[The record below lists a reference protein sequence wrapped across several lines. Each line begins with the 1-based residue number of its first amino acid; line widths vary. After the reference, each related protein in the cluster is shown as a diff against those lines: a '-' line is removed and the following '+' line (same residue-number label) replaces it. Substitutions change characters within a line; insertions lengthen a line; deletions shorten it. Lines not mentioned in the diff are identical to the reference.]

1 MGAGLPAMKPALSPH
16 NLREDKMPALK
27 KILIANRGEIAC
39 RIQRTAQALGYRTVA
54 VFSDADADALHV
66 RMADQAVN
74 IGPAPV
80 QQSYLNIP
88 AILDAARRTGAD
100 AIHPGYG
107 FLSENA
113 EFARACQH
121 AGITFIG
128 PSPEAIEL
136 MGSKRLS
143 KLAMLA
149 AGVPCID
156 GYQGPEQD
164 DATLSREAER
174 IGYPLMIKASAG
186 GGGRGMRLVHSA
198 GELLEQL
205 RTARS
210 EALHGFG
217 SDELI
222 LEQALIDPRHV
233 EVQVFGDQH
242 GHLIHLGERDC
253 SIQRRHQKVIEEAPC
268 PVMTTELRQAMG
280 DAALK
285 AGRAVNY
292 VGAGTVEF
300 LLDARGQFYFLEM
313 NTRLQVEHP
322 VTELITGLDLVA
334 WQLQVAEGLPLPLR
348 QEQVALNGHAMEVR
362 LYAEDPA
369 QGFVPQTGRIEA
381 WELALQDGVR
391 IDHGLIE
398 GQAISP
404 FYDPMLGKIIAHG
417 ATREEARR
425 KLLRAVQDSVLL
437 GVQSNQRLLAS
448 LLQHPQF
455 ISGEFSTGFIPS
467 CFADHPC
474 LHPHVPGAEEM
485 AIAAALFYHASAQAY
500 LAPLA
505 GWRNNASVPLH
516 YRIGVEEQ
524 NWQVDLNALPDQP
537 YRLTIGARTLQLKVI
552 QCDGRWATLDIDGIR
567 QRHAYR
573 LDAGQLW
580 LSTRPG
586 SLRLIDRT
594 QALISTQASV
604 SSGTLKAPMDGA
616 IVDVLV
622 SEGSLVSKG
631 QLLVVLEAM
640 KMEHPLKSGI
650 DGVLKRLQV
659 QVGDQVKNRQILLEV
674 E

>member
-1 MGAGLPAMKPALSPH
+1 
-16 NLREDKMPALK
+16 MPAIH

-54 VFSDADADALHV
+54 VYSDADADALHV
-66 RMADQAVN
+66 QMADQAVH

-88 AILDAARRTGAD
+88 AILDAARRSGAD

-113 EFARACQH
+113 EFARTCEQ
-121 AGITFIG
+121 AGLIFIG
-128 PSPEAIEL
+128 PSADAIEL

-143 KLAMLA
+143 KLAMLD
-149 AGVPCID
+149 AGVPCIA
-156 GYQGPEQD
+156 GYQGAEQD
-164 DATLSREAER
+164 DATLLREAER

-186 GGGRGMRLVHSA
+186 GGGRGMRLVHNA
-198 GELLEQL
+198 DELPAQL

-210 EALHGFG
+210 EALNGFG

-222 LEQALIDPRHV
+222 LEQALIEPRHV
-233 EVQVFGDQH
+233 EVQLFGDHH
-242 GHLIHLGERDC
+242 GHLIYLGERDC

-268 PVMTTELRQAMG
+268 PVMTAELRQAMG
-280 DAALK
+280 EAALK
-285 AGRAVNY
+285 AGRAVSY

-334 WQLQVAEGLPLPLR
+334 WQLSVAEGQPLPLI
-348 QEQVALNGHAMEVR
+348 QEQVQLHGHAMEVR
-362 LYAEDPA
+362 LYAEDPT
-369 QGFVPQTGRIEA
+369 QDFLPQTGRIEA
-381 WELALQDGVR
+381 WEPALEHGAR
-391 IDHGLIE
+391 IDHGLFE
-398 GQAISP
+398 GQSVSP
-404 FYDPMLGKIIAHG
+404 FYDPMLGKLIAHG

-437 GVQSNQRLLAS
+437 GVQSNQRLLDN

-455 ISGEFSTGFIPS
+455 ISGEFSTGFIPRHFS
-467 CFADHPC
+467 DHPS
-474 LHPHVPGAEEM
+474 LHPYTPSAEEL
-485 AIAAALFYHASAQAY
+485 AIAAVLFYQASARQHR
-500 LAPLA
+500 APLSH
-505 GWRNNASVPLH
+505 WRNNANVPLH
-516 YRIGVEEQ
+516 YRLGLDEQ
-524 NWQVDLNALPDQP
+524 NWTV
-537 YRLTIGARTLQLKVI
+537 QLLKLAGEVI
-552 QCDGRWATLDIDGIR
+552 QVQTAERSLELKLINHSEKSVTLEIDGLR

-573 LDAGQLW
+573 LDVGQLW
-580 LSTRPG
+580 LFTHPG
-586 SLRLIDRT
+586 SLRLEDRT
-594 QALISTQASV
+594 HAVIGSQTSV

-622 SEGSLVSKG
+622 SEGSAVSKG

-640 KMEHPLKSGI
+640 KMEHPLKAGI
-650 DGVLKRLQV
+650 DGVLKRVQV
-659 QVGDQVKNRQILLEV
+659 KVGDQVKNRQVLLQV

>member
-1 MGAGLPAMKPALSPH
+1 
-16 NLREDKMPALK
+16 MPGLK

-66 RMADQAVN
+66 RMADEAVKL
-74 IGPAPV
+74 GPAPV

-88 AILDAARRTGAD
+88 AILDATRRTGAD

-113 EFARACQH
+113 GFALACRD

-143 KLAMLA
+143 KIAMIE
-149 AGVPCID
+149 AGVPCIN
-156 GYQGPEQD
+156 GYQGAEQD

-186 GGGRGMRLVHSA
+186 GGGRGMRLVHDASD
-198 GELLEQL
+198 LLEQI

-210 EALHGFG
+210 EALNGFG
-217 SDELI
+217 SAELI
-222 LEQALIDPRHV
+222 LEQALIEPRHV
-233 EVQVFGDQH
+233 EIQLFGDRH
-242 GHLIHLGERDC
+242 GNLIYLGERDC
-253 SIQRRHQKVIEEAPC
+253 SVQRRHQKVIEEAPC
-268 PVMTTELRQAMG
+268 PVMTAELRQAMG
-280 DAALK
+280 EAALK
-285 AGRAVNY
+285 AGRAVKY

-334 WQLQVAEGLPLPLR
+334 WQLNIAEGQPLPLR
-348 QEQVALNGHAMEVR
+348 QEQVQLTGHAMEVR

-369 QGFVPQTGRIEA
+369 QGFLPQTGRVVA
-381 WELALQDGVR
+381 WEPALQDGVR

-398 GQAISP
+398 GQVISP
-404 FYDPMLGKIIAHG
+404 FYDPMLGKLIAHG

-437 GVQSNQRLLAS
+437 GLQSNQRLLAS
-448 LLQHPQF
+448 LLEHPQF
-455 ISGEFSTGFIPS
+455 AGGDFSTGFIAQH
-467 CFADHPC
+467 FADHAC
-474 LHPHVPGAEEM
+474 LHPEPPNAQHL
-485 AIAAALFYHASAQAY
+485 AIAAALFYQAAAQAHP
-500 LAPLA
+500 APLG

-516 YRIGVEEQ
+516 YRIGLEDQDWPVALQ
-524 NWQVDLNALPDQP
+524 AIPGQPLCIQVAERSLE
-537 YRLTIGARTLQLKVI
+537 LKI
-552 QCDGRWATLDIDGIR
+552 IHSDGRWVSLEIEGVR

-573 LDAGQLW
+573 LEAGRLW
-580 LSTRPG
+580 LFTRPG
-586 SLRLIDRT
+586 SLTFVDRT
-594 QALISTQASV
+594 QAQVTGQASV

-622 SEGSLVSKG
+622 NEGSKVTKG

-659 QVGDQVKNRQILLEV
+659 KVGDQVKNRQILLEV

>member
-1 MGAGLPAMKPALSPH
+1 
-16 NLREDKMPALK
+16 MPAIR

-66 RMADQAVN
+66 RMADEAVH

-80 QQSYLNIP
+80 QQSYLNSA
-88 AILDAARRTGAD
+88 AILEAAKRSGAD

-113 EFARACQH
+113 GFAQACQD
-121 AGITFIG
+121 AGLTFIG
-128 PSPEAIEL
+128 PSPAAIEL

-143 KLAMLA
+143 KIAMLA
-149 AGVPCID
+149 AGVPCIA
-156 GYQGPEQD
+156 GYQGTEQD

-186 GGGRGMRLVHSA
+186 GGGRGMRLVHGS
-198 GELLEQL
+198 EQL
-205 RTARS
+205 LAQIRTARS
-210 EALHGFG
+210 EALNGFG

-222 LEQALIDPRHV
+222 LEQALINPRHV
-233 EVQVFGDQH
+233 EIQLFGDQH
-242 GHLIHLGERDC
+242 GQLIYLGERDC

-268 PVMTTELRQAMG
+268 PVMTAELRQAMG
-280 DAALK
+280 EAALK
-285 AGRAVNY
+285 AGRAVDY

-334 WQLQVAEGLPLPLR
+334 WQLHIAAGLPLPLR
-348 QEQVALNGHAMEVR
+348 QEQVQLNGHAMEVR

-369 QGFVPQTGRIEA
+369 QGFLPQTGHVHGWQAASGE
-381 WELALQDGVR
+381 GVR
-391 IDHGLIE
+391 VDHGLLE
-398 GQAISP
+398 GQIVSP

-425 KLLRAVQDSVLL
+425 KLLRAVEDCVLL
-437 GVQSNQRLLAS
+437 GVQGNQRLLAA
-448 LLQHPQF
+448 LLDHPDF
-455 ISGEFSTGFIPS
+455 ITGDFSTGFIGEH
-467 CFADHPC
+467 FTEHAC
-474 LHPHVPGAEEM
+474 LHPQVPTAAEL
-485 AIAAALFYHASAQAY
+485 AIATALLYHAAAVPQPKA
-500 LAPLA
+500 LA
-505 GWRNNASVPLH
+505 GWRNNASVPLS
-516 YRIGVEEQ
+516 
-524 NWQVDLNALPDQP
+524 
-537 YRLTIGARTLQLKVI
+537 YRLGQDEQQWPVALTALANGTLQILTGDQTLAVRVLEA
-552 QCDGRWATLDIDGIR
+552 DGRIARVEVDGVR
-567 QRHAYR
+567 KRCAYR
-573 LDAGQLW
+573 LAAGQLW
-580 LSTRPG
+580 LCTGPG
-586 SLRLIDRT
+586 GLRFEDRT
-594 QALISTQASV
+594 QAPVVDAQASAR
-604 SSGTLKAPMDGA
+604 SGTLKAPMDGA

-622 SEGSLVSKG
+622 SEGSAVSKG

-640 KMEHPLKSGI
+640 KMEHPLKAGI

>member
-1 MGAGLPAMKPALSPH
+1 
-16 NLREDKMPALK
+16 MPAFS

-66 RMADQAVN
+66 QMADEAVN

-88 AILDAARRTGAD
+88 AIIDAARRTGAD
-100 AIHPGYG
+100 AVHPGYG

-113 EFARACQH
+113 EFALACQH
-121 AGITFIG
+121 AGIIFIG

-136 MGSKRLS
+136 MGNKRLS
-143 KLAMLA
+143 KLAMIK
-149 AGVPCID
+149 AGVSCIK
-156 GYQGPEQD
+156 GYQGSDQD
-164 DATLSREAER
+164 DATLNREAER

-186 GGGRGMRLVHSA
+186 GGGRGMRLVHGA
-198 GELLEQL
+198 GALLEQL

-242 GHLIHLGERDC
+242 GNLIYLGERDC
-253 SIQRRHQKVIEEAPC
+253 SIQRRHQKIIEEAPC
-268 PVMTTELRQAMG
+268 PVMTAELRQAMG
-280 DAALK
+280 EAALK

-334 WQLQVAEGLPLPLR
+334 WQLHVAEGLPLPLR
-348 QEQVALNGHAMEVR
+348 QEQVQLNGHAMEVR

-369 QGFVPQTGRIEA
+369 QGFLPQTGRIAA
-381 WELALQDGVR
+381 WEPALQGSVR

-398 GQAISP
+398 GQSVSP
-404 FYDPMLGKIIAHG
+404 FYDPMLGKLIAHG

-455 ISGEFSTGFIPS
+455 ISGEFSTGFIPTY
-467 CFADHPC
+467 FVDHPC
-474 LHPHVPGAEEM
+474 LHPYIPSAEEL
-485 AIAAALFYHASAQAY
+485 AITAALFYQASAQAY
-500 LAPLA
+500 RAPLA
-505 GWRNNASVPLH
+505 GWRNNANVPLH
-516 YRIGVEEQ
+516 YLIGLEDQAWPVE
-524 NWQVDLNALPDQP
+524 LNAEPGKP
-537 YRLTIGARTLQLKVI
+537 YRAQIGARALELKVI
-552 QCDGRWATLDIDGIR
+552 GCDGRWATLEIDGIR
-567 QRHAYR
+567 QRHAYH
-573 LDAGQLW
+573 LEAGQLW
-580 LSTRPG
+580 LFTRPG
-586 SLRLIDRT
+586 SLRLVDKT
-594 QALISTQASV
+594 QALVSGQASV

-622 SEGSLVSKG
+622 SEGSQVSKG

-659 QVGDQVKNRQILLEV
+659 RVGDQVKNRQILLEV

>member
-1 MGAGLPAMKPALSPH
+1 MPGL
-16 NLREDKMPALK
+16 R

-54 VFSDADADALHV
+54 VFSEADADALHV
-66 RMADQAVN
+66 QLADEAVN

-113 EFARACQH
+113 GFARACQN

-128 PSPEAIEL
+128 PSPDAIEL

-143 KLAMLA
+143 KLAMLD
-149 AGVPCID
+149 AGVPCIK
-156 GYQGPEQD
+156 GYQGEEQD
-164 DATLSREAER
+164 DTTLSREAAR

-186 GGGRGMRLVHSA
+186 GGGRGMRLVREA
-198 GELLEQL
+198 NDLLEQL

-217 SDELI
+217 NDELI

-233 EVQVFGDQH
+233 EVQLFGDQH
-242 GHLIHLGERDC
+242 GNLIYLGERDC

-268 PVMTTELRQAMG
+268 PVMTAELRQAMG
-280 DAALK
+280 EAALK
-285 AGRAVNY
+285 AGRAVSY

-300 LLDARGQFYFLEM
+300 LLDAHGQFYFLEM

-334 WQLQVAEGLPLPLR
+334 WQLHVAEGLPLPLR
-348 QEQVALNGHAMEVR
+348 QEQVHLNGHAMEVR

-369 QGFVPQTGRIEA
+369 HDFLPQTGRITA
-381 WELALQDGVR
+381 WEPALQSGVR
-391 IDHGLIE
+391 IDHGLVE
-398 GQAISP
+398 GQTISP
-404 FYDPMLGKIIAHG
+404 FYDPMLGKIIGHG

-425 KLLRAVQDSVLL
+425 KLLRAVEDSVLL
-437 GVQSNQRLLAS
+437 GMQSNQRLLAS
-448 LLQHPQF
+448 LLEHPQF
-455 ISGEFSTGFIPS
+455 ISGEFSTGFIPTH
-467 CFADHPC
+467 FAEHPC
-474 LHPHVPGAEEM
+474 LHAHVPSAEEL
-485 AIAAALFYHASAQAY
+485 AIAAALFYQASAQVHH
-500 LAPLA
+500 APLA

-516 YRIGVEEQ
+516 YRIGLEDQDWPVE
-524 NWQVDLNALPDQP
+524 LNAVPGEP
-537 YRLTIGARTLQLKVI
+537 YRIQVATVPFELKII
-552 QCDGRWATLDIDGIR
+552 QCDGRWASLDINGVR
-567 QRHAYR
+567 RRHAYR
-573 LDAGQLW
+573 LEAGQLW
-580 LSTRPG
+580 LFTRPG
-586 SLRLIDRT
+586 SVRLMDRT
-594 QALISTQASV
+594 QALVSSQACV

-622 SEGSLVSKG
+622 TEGSPVSKG

-659 QVGDQVKNRQILLEV
+659 RVGDQVKNRQILLEV

>member
-1 MGAGLPAMKPALSPH
+1 
-16 NLREDKMPALK
+16 MPGLK

-66 RMADQAVN
+66 QMADEAVN
-74 IGPAPV
+74 IGPAAV

-113 EFARACQH
+113 GFARACQD

-143 KLAMLA
+143 KIAMIE

-156 GYQGPEQD
+156 GYQGDGQD
-164 DATLSREAER
+164 DVTLSREAGR

-186 GGGRGMRLVHSA
+186 GGGRGMRLVHDA
-198 GELLEQL
+198 DNLLEQI

-210 EALHGFG
+210 EALNGFG
-217 SDELI
+217 SSELI
-222 LEQALIDPRHV
+222 LEQALVEPRHV
-233 EVQVFGDQH
+233 EVQLFGDRH
-242 GHLIHLGERDC
+242 GNLIYLGERDC
-253 SIQRRHQKVIEEAPC
+253 SVQRRHQKVIEEAPC
-268 PVMTTELRQAMG
+268 PVMTPELRQAMG
-280 DAALK
+280 EAALK
-285 AGRAVNY
+285 AGRAVQY

-334 WQLQVAEGLPLPLR
+334 WQLHIAEGQPLPLR
-348 QEQVALNGHAMEVR
+348 QEQVQLHGHAMEVR

-369 QGFVPQTGRIEA
+369 QGFLPQTGRVVA
-381 WELALQDGVR
+381 WEPGLQDGVR

-398 GQAISP
+398 GQVISP
-404 FYDPMLGKIIAHG
+404 FYDPMLGKLIAHG

-448 LLQHPQF
+448 LLDHPQF
-455 ISGEFSTGFIPS
+455 ACAEFSTGFIPQHFS
-467 CFADHPC
+467 GHAC
-474 LHPHVPGAEEM
+474 LRPHAPDEQHL
-485 AIAAALFYHASAQAY
+485 AIATALFYQAQAQAHP
-500 LAPLA
+500 APLC

-516 YRIGVEEQ
+516 YRIGLEDQDWPVAL
-524 NWQVDLNALPDQP
+524 QVIPDQP
-537 YRLTIGARTLQLKVI
+537 LRIQVAGHNLELKI
-552 QCDGRWATLDIDGIR
+552 IHCDGRWATLEIEGIR

-573 LDAGQLW
+573 LETGRLW
-580 LSTRPG
+580 LFTRPG
-586 SLRLIDRT
+586 SLQFVDRT
-594 QALISTQASV
+594 QAPVCSVTNV

-622 SEGSLVSKG
+622 NEGSPVTQG

-659 QVGDQVKNRQILLEV
+659 KVGDQVKNRQILLEV

>member
-1 MGAGLPAMKPALSPH
+1 MPGLS
-16 NLREDKMPALK
+16 

-54 VFSDADADALHV
+54 IFSDADADALHV
-66 RMADQAVN
+66 QMADEAVN
-74 IGPAPV
+74 VGPAPV

-88 AILDAARRTGAD
+88 AILDAARRTSAD

-113 EFARACQH
+113 GFARACQD

-143 KLAMLA
+143 KLAMLD
-149 AGVPCID
+149 AGVPCIK
-156 GYQGPEQD
+156 GYQGEKQD
-164 DATLSREAER
+164 DATLSREAAR

-186 GGGRGMRLVHSA
+186 GGGRGMRLVHEA
-198 GELLEQL
+198 NDLLEQL

-217 SDELI
+217 SGELI
-222 LEQALIDPRHV
+222 LEQALIGPRHV
-233 EVQVFGDQH
+233 EVQLFGDQH
-242 GHLIHLGERDC
+242 GNLIYLGERDC

-268 PVMTTELRQAMG
+268 PVMTAELRQAMG
-280 DAALK
+280 EAALK

-334 WQLQVAEGLPLPLR
+334 WQLHVAEGLPLPLR
-348 QEQVALNGHAMEVR
+348 QEQVQLNGHAMEVR

-369 QGFVPQTGRIEA
+369 HGFLPQTGRITA
-381 WELALQDGVR
+381 WEPALQGGVR

-398 GQAISP
+398 GQTVSP

-425 KLLRAVQDSVLL
+425 QLLRAVQDSVLL

-448 LLQHPQF
+448 LLEHPQF
-455 ISGEFSTGFIPS
+455 ISGEFSTGFIPAH
-467 CFADHPC
+467 FAEHPC
-474 LHPHVPGAEEM
+474 LHAHVPSAAEL
-485 AIAAALFYHASAQAY
+485 AIAAALFYQASAQVHH
-500 LAPLA
+500 APLA

-516 YRIGVEEQ
+516 YRIGLEDQDWPVE
-524 NWQVDLNALPDQP
+524 LNAVPGEP
-537 YRLTIGARTLQLKVI
+537 YRIQVGTTPFELKVI
-552 QCDGRWATLDIDGIR
+552 QCDGRWASLEINGIR
-567 QRHAYR
+567 RRHAYR
-573 LDAGQLW
+573 LEAGQLW
-580 LSTRPG
+580 LFTRPG
-586 SLRLIDRT
+586 SVRLADRT
-594 QALISTQASV
+594 QALVGSQASV
-604 SSGTLKAPMDGA
+604 STGTLKAPMDGA

-622 SEGSLVSKG
+622 TEGSPVSKG

-659 QVGDQVKNRQILLEV
+659 RVGDQVKNRQILLEV

>member
-1 MGAGLPAMKPALSPH
+1 
-16 NLREDKMPALK
+16 MPTLH

-54 VFSDADADALHV
+54 VFSDADAEALHV
-66 RMADQAVN
+66 QVADQAVN

-80 QQSYLNIP
+80 QQSYLKIP
-88 AILDAARRTGAD
+88 AILDAARRSGAD

-113 EFARACQH
+113 GFARACEE
-121 AGITFIG
+121 AGLTFIG
-128 PSPEAIEL
+128 PSAEAIEL

-143 KLAMLA
+143 KIAMLD
-149 AGVPCID
+149 AGVPCIA
-156 GYQGPEQD
+156 GYQGAAQD
-164 DATLSREAER
+164 DATLLREAER

-186 GGGRGMRLVHSA
+186 GGGRGMRLVHNSDDLPA
-198 GELLEQL
+198 QL

-210 EALHGFG
+210 EALNGFG

-222 LEQALIDPRHV
+222 LEQALIEPRHV
-233 EVQVFGDQH
+233 EVQLFGDCH
-242 GHLIHLGERDC
+242 GNLVYLGERDC
-253 SIQRRHQKVIEEAPC
+253 SVQRRHQKVIEEAPC
-268 PVMTTELRQAMG
+268 PVMTQALRQAMG
-280 DAALK
+280 EAALK

-334 WQLQVAEGLPLPLR
+334 WQLAVAEGQPLPLT
-348 QEQVALNGHAMEVR
+348 QDQVTLNGHAMEVR
-362 LYAEDPA
+362 LYAEDPT
-369 QGFVPQTGRIEA
+369 QNFLPQTGLVQA
-381 WELALQDGVR
+381 WEPALNPGAR
-391 IDHGLIE
+391 IDHGLRE
-398 GQAISP
+398 GQSISP
-404 FYDPMLGKIIAHG
+404 FYDPMLGKLIAHG

-437 GVQSNQRLLAS
+437 GVQSNQRLLDS

-455 ISGEFSTGFIPS
+455 ISGEFSTAFIAQH
-467 CFADHPC
+467 FTDHPC
-474 LHPHVPGAEEM
+474 LHVYAPGAEEL
-485 AIAAALFYHASAQAY
+485 AIAAVLFYQSGAQAHRAS
-500 LAPLA
+500 LK
-505 GWRNNASVPLH
+505 GWRNNVGVPLN
-516 YRIGVEEQ
+516 YRLGLEEQ
-524 NWQVDLNALPDQP
+524 DWALQL
-537 YRLTIGARTLQLKVI
+537 LTGSDGRFTVTVMERSLILKVI
-552 QCDGRWATLDIDGIR
+552 DGDTRSVTVEIDGLR

-573 LDAGQLW
+573 LEGEVLW
-580 LSTRPG
+580 LFTHPG
-586 SLRLIDRT
+586 NLRLEDRT
-594 QALISTQASV
+594 HARVSSQSSV

-622 SEGSLVSKG
+622 SEGSPVSKG

-640 KMEHPLKSGI
+640 KMEHPLKAGI
-650 DGVLKRLQV
+650 DGVLKRVQV
-659 QVGDQVKNRQILLEV
+659 KVGDQVKNRQVLLQV